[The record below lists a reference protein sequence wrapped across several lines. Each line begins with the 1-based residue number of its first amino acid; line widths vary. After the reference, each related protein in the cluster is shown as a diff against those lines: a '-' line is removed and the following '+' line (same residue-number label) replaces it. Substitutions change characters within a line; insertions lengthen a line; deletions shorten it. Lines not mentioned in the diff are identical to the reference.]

1 MCLRSRQ
8 CSSGSPPSQMNDQ
21 HPKRFLR
28 RCRISQWSWLTR
40 KIPEISLDPFGV
52 KLSRMCYV
60 KKLHEARI
68 WLTASQLQEE
78 FQTRRESRKLSPHS
92 AVSSLFQR
100 TKRLPVLV
108 HRSSGSCRSCMAR
121 RSAWRHRAPDQTWP
135 PDYTRLH
142 TTHRKK
148 PKKTPRSWFL
158 HHSEKKHLPLSSW

>member
-1 MCLRSRQ
+1 
-8 CSSGSPPSQMNDQ
+8 MNDQ